1 MLNRDPDSSPAGQAL
16 GQTDAASADPTAP
29 KVGSPRETESRSVD
43 LACEPDLN
51 QVSSVRE
58 FVESYYKT
66 VIQDDAIICRMAVAA
81 HELLENAAKYSTGGL
96 SHLRIRMRGG
106 AKPRLLSVSVSNFA
120 DPARLD
126 DLKGTI
132 AELDSST
139 DAFETYQDYMSR
151 ATRRTEG
158 SGLGLARI
166 RAEADMT
173 LVLELQG
180 DQVCVRAVAS
190 LVPEEEP

>member
-1 MLNRDPDSSPAGQAL
+1 MLNRDPNAPASGQVATETKTVSRNL
-16 GQTDAASADPTAP
+16 GQVIGEVRDA
-29 KVGSPRETESRSVD
+29 ESRSVD

-66 VIQDDAIICRMAVAA
+66 VIQDDDVICRMAVAA

-96 SHLRIRMRGG
+96 SHLRIQMRGG
-106 AKPRLLSVSVSNFA
+106 PRPRLLSVSVSNFA

-126 DLKGTI
+126 DLKVTI
-132 AELDSST
+132 AELDSSK
-139 DAFETYQDYMSR
+139 DASETYQEYLSR
-151 ATRRTEG
+151 ATQRSEG

-173 LVLELQG
+173 LVLEFQG
-180 DQVCVRAVAS
+180 DQVCVKAVA
-190 LVPEEEP
+190 LLAPEEEP

>member
-1 MLNRDPDSSPAGQAL
+1 MLTRDPDSPPAGQGA
-16 GQTDAASADPTAP
+16 TSTPAASHDGELHAVARDA
-29 KVGSPRETESRSVD
+29 ESRSVD
-43 LACEPDLN
+43 LACEPDLD

-66 VIQDDAIICRMAVAA
+66 VIQDDDVICRMAVAA

-106 AKPRLLSVSVSNFA
+106 AKPVLLSVSVSNFA
-120 DPARLD
+120 DPARID
-126 DLKGTI
+126 DLKVTI
-132 AELDSST
+132 AELDSSK

-151 ATRRTEG
+151 STLRSHG

-173 LVLELQG
+173 LVLEFQG
-180 DQVCVRAVAS
+180 DEVCVKAVAS
-190 LVPEEEP
+190 LAPEEEP